1 MPKDKLPP
9 KPPKPRTPKP
19 PKPRP
24 RLLDRAKQVQAAT
37 AARGF
42 LEQNLA
48 YQAKEFLLCGL
59 PYQQPQKQQFERRNG
74 HFSCK
79 LIGDEKVGL
88 PYGQDRLLIIWM
100 ATAFQLLGCP
110 EDNLI
115 RFRSASDIV
124 RAFYHNGQDREPAG
138 TERTRLKERFQRL
151 FYTTY
156 YFANQSRSYFNGESF
171 RLIRRTRLWF
181 NAEKPDAHW
190 LWQNYIMLSNEFA
203 DLIRGGSI
211 PIDLETVR
219 GLKESPATL
228 DLYVWLSWRTYKLRM
243 DGGVPLFGPA
253 GLFAQLGTTTV
264 EPRKARQQLKAWL
277 HTVSLFWPQCPA
289 ELSEDGEYLLLR
301 PPRAYEEFA
310 IQPNVA
316 ILLPGVAK
324 KPPVRLLSDDELPPD
339 TPGFHKSFEKPE
351 PPKPKLVR

>member
-1 MPKDKLPP
+1 MSKSKLPP
-9 KPPKPRTPKP
+9 KPPQKPKRRKTTN
-19 PKPRP
+19 
-24 RLLDRAKQVQAAT
+24 RLLNRADQVQVSVD
-37 AARGF
+37 ARAF
-42 LEQNLA
+42 FEQNLA

-59 PYQQPQKQQFERRNG
+59 PYQQPKKQQFERRNG

-110 EDNLI
+110 EDNII

-124 RAFYHNGQDREPAG
+124 RAFYHNGQ
-138 TERTRLKERFQRL
+138 ERSPTGQERVRIKERFQRL

-156 YFANQSRSYFNGESF
+156 YFATHSRGYFNGESF

-181 NAEKPDAHW
+181 NTEKPNAHW
-190 LWQNYIMLSNEFA
+190 LWQNYIVLSNEFA
-203 DLIRGGSI
+203 DLIRKGSI
-211 PIDLETVR
+211 PIDLDTVR

-228 DLYVWLSWRTYKLRM
+228 DLYIWLSWRTYKLKT

-253 GLFAQLGTTTV
+253 GLFAQLGTATI

-277 HTVSLFWPQCPA
+277 HTISLFWPQCPA
-289 ELSEDGEYLLLR
+289 ELSEDGEYLLLH

-310 IQPNVA
+310 IQANVS
-316 ILLPGVAK
+316 ILLPGVTK
-324 KPPVRLLSDDELPPD
+324 NPPVRLLSDDELPPG
-339 TPGFHKSFEKPE
+339 TPGIIKSFEKPD